1 MDDKKRD
8 QNSKLEKLVVVLC
21 PALHEVSQDP
31 EVGPRFLELL
41 KRYYE
46 REFPEYNDIQF
57 R

>member
-1 MDDKKRD
+1 MDDQQRD
-8 QNSKLEKLVVVLC
+8 ESLDLEKLVVVLC

-41 KRYYE
+41 KRHYE

-57 R
+57 Q